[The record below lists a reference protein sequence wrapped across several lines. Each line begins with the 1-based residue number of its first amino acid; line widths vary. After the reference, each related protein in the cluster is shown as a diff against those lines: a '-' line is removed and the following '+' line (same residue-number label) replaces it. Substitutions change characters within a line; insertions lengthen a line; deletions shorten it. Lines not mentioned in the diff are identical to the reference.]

1 LSSKIG
7 NKAAAETCPLQSAG
21 SQLAPSDPKPIQVV
35 QLDSMR
41 RDAMSLTGTKIE
53 YRSEDD
59 AAYVPDYPLLPVRW
73 RFWEKVLR
81 AVDMAGT
88 AAQLRNQFGIVYES
102 VIRENRVPACL
113 VVQPADDF
121 PRDGFRVAERHE
133 NAAAVR
139 EQFDGVPVGCRD
151 RHLARAW
158 IHRNLRWGEHPI
170 AVPTTSDHRDRVSN
184 RGHLENGK
192 ADAEQRRALS

>member
-1 LSSKIG
+1 MSSKIG
-7 NKAAAETCPLQSAG
+7 NKAAAETRPLPSAG

-35 QLDSMR
+35 PLDSMR
-41 RDAMSLTGTKIE
+41 RDARALTGTKIE

-59 AAYVPDYPLLPVRW
+59 AVCVPGYP
-73 RFWEKVLR
+73 
-81 AVDMAGT
+81 
-88 AAQLRNQFGIVYES
+88 
-102 VIRENRVPACL
+102 
-113 VVQPADDF
+113 QPADDF

-133 NAAAVR
+133 QAAAVR
-139 EQFDGVPVGCRD
+139 EQFDGVPAGCRD

-184 RGHLENGK
+184 RGHLENGQ
-192 ADAEQRRALS
+192 ADAEPRRALS

>member
-1 LSSKIG
+1 MSSKIG

-88 AAQLRNQFGIVYES
+88 AAQLRNQLELFTNPSSAKI
-102 VIRENRVPACL
+102 AC
-113 VVQPADDF
+113 
-121 PRDGFRVAERHE
+121 R
-133 NAAAVR
+133 
-139 EQFDGVPVGCRD
+139 
-151 RHLARAW
+151 
-158 IHRNLRWGEHPI
+158 
-170 AVPTTSDHRDRVSN
+170 RVSSCSQPMTS
-184 RGHLENGK
+184 RAMAFASRNGTRTPRPS
-192 ADAEQRRALS
+192 ASNSTACQQGVEIATLPAPGFTGISGGVNTPLLSPRLPIIVTV